1 MASTDNLTHFL
12 TNVADAIREKNGTSD
27 PINAQNF
34 ADAIR
39 IIPITEDTI
48 ADWGFTKNTGDYI
61 KPTTGIPKSDLDS
74 SVQTS
79 LEKADT
85 ALQSYTEQYKGT
97 VTGIKI
103 NSSTKNPSNGIVD
116 LGTIIT
122 SHQTLKTI
130 NNQSIVGSGNI
141 TIETGSPDA
150 NIQAVETGDVIDD
163 VTIDYA
169 TTAYV
174 NNKIEG
180 KFDTIGSA
188 ASAEANAKSY
198 VDALLG
204 DINSV
209 LESII
214 NGGGGINII
223 SFYIT
228 AVEYQAEEGM
238 TWGEWIN
245 SNYNTAEFYIPD
257 GGSDI
262 SPIFAKGSSNPIYN
276 SSAAMVYTK
285 DVIESG
291 ATYNV
296 YASGG
301 WD

>member
-48 ADWGFTKNTGDYI
+48 ANWGFTKNTGNYT
-61 KPTTGIPKSDLDS
+61 KPTTGVPKSDLDS

-79 LEKADT
+79 LGKADT

-103 NSSTKNPSNGIVD
+103 NSSTKNPSNGVVD

-150 NIQAVETGDVIDD
+150 NIQAVETGDVVDD

-174 NNKIEG
+174 DEL
-180 KFDTIGSA
+180 
-188 ASAEANAKSY
+188 
-198 VDALLG
+198 VG

-214 NGGGGINII
+214 NGGSNITL
-223 SFYIT
+223 IT
-228 AVEYQAEEGM
+228 FTIGTSEYQAEEGM
-238 TWGEWIN
+238 TWSEWVN
-245 SNYNTAEFYIPD
+245 SEYNYANFSISSANRVMSSNGDHITIA
-257 GGSDI
+257 GSNVLASDI
-262 SPIFAKGSSNPIYN
+262 ISNTE
-276 SSAAMVYTK
+276 YTL
-285 DVIESG
+285 IHS
-291 ATYNV
+291 
-296 YASGG
+296 SGG
-301 WD
+301 YD

>member
-103 NSSTKNPSNGIVD
+103 NSSTKNPSNGVVD

-130 NNQSIVGSGNI
+130 NNQSVVGSGNI
-141 TIETGSPDA
+141 TIETGFPDA

-174 NNKIEG
+174 DEL
-180 KFDTIGSA
+180 
-188 ASAEANAKSY
+188 
-198 VDALLG
+198 VG

-245 SNYNTAEFYIPD
+245 SNYNTAEFYTPD